1 MNTTNSNNQ
10 GHSADVRMQLTVN
23 GHILPISQLGP
34 DFLIL
39 KNVINH
45 PPAQAEIAVWVDGH
59 ERRWTIWLADGI
71 KTGQRETEIS
81 RCRSVNGST
90 VG

>member
-1 MNTTNSNNQ
+1 MNATNH

-39 KNVINH
+39 KDAIDY
-45 PPAQAEIAVWVDGH
+45 PPAEGEIAVWVDGH

-71 KTGQRETEIS
+71 KSEQRETNIS
-81 RCRSVNGST
+81 SCPSVNGSA
-90 VG
+90 VK